1 MQLVSPSLI
10 ILHFGV
16 NLVPHIVPNYD
27 YYERQVYN
35 QIVALKRAKPGL
47 AVLVVGVSDMSR
59 KEGGRFVSYPNIE
72 KIRDAQRS
80 AALRAGAAF
89 WDCYQAMGGKNSM
102 PTWVYANPPLASKD
116 FVHFSLRG
124 SNIVAEM
131 LYASLMDEY
140 DRYVKAENH
149 ALKSHDEPIH

>member
-1 MQLVSPSLI
+1 
-10 ILHFGV
+10 
-16 NLVPHIVPNYD
+16 
-27 YYERQVYN
+27 
-35 QIVALKRAKPGL
+35 
-47 AVLVVGVSDMSR
+47 
-59 KEGGRFVSYPNIE
+59 
-72 KIRDAQRS
+72 
-80 AALRAGAAF
+80 
-89 WDCYQAMGGKNSM
+89 M